1 MISRSPFMGMSRAR
15 RREALFAYLF
25 ISPWLLGFIIWE
37 VGPMIASLVL
47 SLTKYNITSPP
58 IFVGLANYKRA
69 FTEDPLFWHSLK
81 VTATYAAFAI
91 PLGLILGFTVAL
103 LLNFDIPGVSIWRTV
118 YYLPSVIS
126 GVAVAILWQFIFQP
140 QFGILNTLLKMMGLK
155 GPEWLY
161 STTWVLPAFIIM
173 SLWGIGGGMVIYLAG
188 LQGIP
193 TALYESA
200 QIDGANW
207 WQQLWK
213 ITLPMMTPTIFFNL
227 VMGLIGTFQIFTS
240 AYVMTQGGP
249 MYASLFYNLYLYNNA
264 FVFFEMGY
272 ASMLAWVLFA
282 IILILTLL
290 TIKSSAAWVYYEGEL
305 RRR

>member
-207 WQQLWK
+207 WQQFGR

-290 TIKSSAAWVYYEGEL
+290 TIKSSAVWVYYEGEL
-305 RRR
+305 KRR

>member
-140 QFGILNTLLKMMGLK
+140 QFGILNTLLKMVGLK

-249 MYASLFYNLYLYNNA
+249 MHASLFYNLYLYNNA

-290 TIKSSAAWVYYEGEL
+290 TIKSSAVWVYYEGEL
-305 RRR
+305 KRR